1 MIAIVQRTKFASV
14 TIDDNLFSKTGRGFL
29 VLLGINVNDTQ
40 KECEVLASKIAK
52 LRIFE
57 DENGKMNLSGM
68 QLLDNGEEFE
78 IMVVSQFTLCAECK
92 GQNRP
97 SFINAARPEQAIP
110 LYEKFVEILKDTY
123 GFTVKTGVFGADMQ
137 VNLLND
143 GPVTII
149 LDTDKL

>member
-1 MIAIVQRTKFASV
+1 MIAVVQRVKEASV
-14 TIDDNLFSKTGRGFL
+14 EIDGKMFSETGCGFL
-29 VLLGINVNDTQ
+29 ILLGVYNEDDEKQAEI
-40 KECEVLASKIAK
+40 LSSKVMK

-57 DENGKMNLSGM
+57 DENQKMNISPAMKLEA
-68 QLLDNGEEFE
+68 GEECD

-97 SFINAARPEQAIP
+97 SFINAARPEKAIP
-110 LYEKFVEILKDTY
+110 LYEKFVSLLKEG
-123 GFTVKTGVFGADMQ
+123 GFNVKTGVFGADMQ
-137 VNLLND
+137 VSLIND